1 MTPKGVP
8 TAYPEVPLRSPG
20 DDDMRFDRQAG
31 VVLLAGGLGALQAP
45 TLSAQT
51 PETEQELRARIER
64 LEQQVRELKEHLAR
78 PAVPTPVPVP
88 VPVPEAVA
96 AERVDALDQQVRILG
111 RKQELAEEAAA
122 ARAKEQPA
130 VFAGKDGFG
139 FRTADGAF
147 RLRFSGLVQA
157 DARAYLTNDFP
168 GGAPDNFVLRR
179 VRAAVEGT
187 FNEKFGFVIR
197 PEFAGT
203 TFSLLDA
210 HVDANLSPQFRI
222 RAGKFKAP
230 VSLERLVS
238 AADLAFVER
247 AFPTQL
253 LPNRDLGVQVHGD
266 VLDGRL
272 SYAAGYFNG
281 VRDGA
286 SLDTDTNSS
295 KDFAGRLFAHP
306 FRESDHDALRGL
318 GLGIA
323 FTSGNQSGTPVAG
336 NLSSYLTP
344 GQQTFFTYNTGTFAA
359 GARQRWS
366 PQFYWY
372 VGPLG
377 VMGEYARVSHEVSRG
392 ANHGDVTHTAWQI
405 YTTWVIT
412 GEDAGYIH
420 PTPRRNFD
428 WQRGTWG
435 AFEIG
440 FRASGLSIDEAAF
453 QGAAATRFADPSVS
467 ARSATDIGLTLN
479 WYLNKNIKLQTSFDQ
494 TRFEGGATGGRN
506 LPTEK
511 VLFTRMQAAF

>member
-1 MTPKGVP
+1 MTPAGVP
-8 TAYPEVPLRSPG
+8 TAQPEVRLRPSG
-20 DDDMRFDRQAG
+20 DDDMRFDRRAG

-51 PETEQELRARIER
+51 PETEQELRRRIDR
-64 LEQQVRELKEHLAR
+64 LDREVRELKERLAQ
-78 PAVPTPVPVP
+78 PAAQVPAS
-88 VPVPEAVA
+88 EAA
-96 AERVDALDQQVRILG
+96 APDRIDAIDQQVRILG

-122 ARAKEQPA
+122 NRAKEAPT

-139 FRTADGAF
+139 FRSADGAF
-147 RLRFSGLVQA
+147 RLRFGGVVHA
-157 DARAYLTNDFP
+157 DARAYFTNEYP
-168 GGAPDNFVLRR
+168 GAAQDAFVLRR
-179 VRAAVEGT
+179 VRPVIQGT
-187 FNEKFGFVIR
+187 FNERFGFLIR
-197 PEFAGT
+197 PEFGNGAT
-203 TFSLLDA
+203 PSLLDA
-210 HVDANLSPQFRI
+210 YIDLDFVPQFRV
-222 RAGKFKAP
+222 RGGKFKGP
-230 VSLERLVS
+230 VGLERLQS
-238 AADLAFVER
+238 PADMAFVER

-272 SYAAGYFNG
+272 NYAAGFFDG

-295 KDFAGRLFAHP
+295 KDFEGRLFAHP
-306 FRESDHDALRGL
+306 FRQSDNDALRGL

-323 FTSGNQSGTPVAG
+323 FTSGSQSGTAVAG

-344 GQQTFFTYNTGTFAA
+344 GQQSFFAYNTGTFAA
-359 GARQRWS
+359 GGRQRWS

-372 VGPLG
+372 AGPLG

-392 ANHGDVTHTAWQI
+392 ANHGDVTHTAWQL

-412 GEDAGYIH
+412 GEDAGYIR
-420 PTPRRNFD
+420 PTPRQNFD

-440 FRASGLSIDEAAF
+440 LRASGLSIDDAAF
-453 QGAAATRFADPSVS
+453 QGAASTRFADPSVS
-467 ARSATDIGLTLN
+467 ARAATDIGLTLN
-479 WYLNKNIKLQTSFDQ
+479 WYLNKNIRLQTSFDQ
-494 TRFEGGATGGRN
+494 TRFEGGATGGRD

-511 VLFTRMQAAF
+511 VLFSRMQAAF